1 MALSKLGVL
10 VWQEHLM
17 QWRWQKH
24 FRTMFATRGCQC
36 QGQECHWAR
45 PVHNTWQNLPSDICP
60 GTCLVMVKL
69 RLCCGSQ
76 IFSPTCQVRV
86 VRFLDVMTSSFLPSF
101 LLPPPR
107 RTSLASSWLQWDSP
121 DFICRLAGL
130 HLPVPD
136 RRGSRRTFA
145 VRQFLW
151 ALPGF
156 YGPKIAVGLAGL
168 LRLENRCGRRRTFTA
183 GKSLW
188 APPDFLR
195 QIECQIEYQKE
206 CEIECQI
213 ECQKECQNTWQI
225 DCQNICQIIYQ
236 NAR

>member
-1 MALSKLGVL
+1 
-10 VWQEHLM
+10 
-17 QWRWQKH
+17 
-24 FRTMFATRGCQC
+24 MFATRGCQC
-36 QGQECHWAR
+36 QGQDCHWAR

-69 RLCCGSQ
+69 RLGCGSQ

-86 VRFLDVMTSSFLPSF
+86 VRFLDVMTSFSFSF
-101 LLPPPR
+101 FSFSSSSSSSSFSPNIACQLVTT
-107 RTSLASSWLQWDSP
+107 TSLAKFL
-121 DFICRLAGL
+121 IALGLAGL
-130 HLPVPD
+130 HLPHHLPVPD

-168 LRLENRCGRRRTFTA
+168 LRLENRCGCRRTFTA

-213 ECQKECQNTWQI
+213 ECQK
-225 DCQNICQIIYQ
+225 DCQTEC
-236 NAR
+236 